1 MPWHPR
7 YSDDLGYSL
16 MEVLLDQY
24 MKSRRT
30 MQSPSAKASRG
41 RNLRDRSFRYR
52 LVDIMLHCTLTNQAR
67 LAELIR
73 ERADMDDSEMGQYLV
88 RSVETQYVYR
98 DVCQDL
104 PITREGVKD
113 WIDFYNR
120 STKRRGKQRV
130 ALLTETVRRLT
141 KYTIASFRVDALKYL
156 VEEHCTEISSE
167 LVHVLLVGRNSLVAA
182 ASGDPVQIRIMLD
195 IVWPKFKQL
204 RNIRIFADLVRLG
217 FLDLAQQMV
226 DAGVDTRSNE
236 LWEDISD
243 NLPKIEQFKWLLE
256 KRAERK
262 GLKRKATG
270 RENKETN
277 LSGRLKR
284 RKIDDVAADSDS
296 ESESDGFDN
305 DRDRTGFGGHVH
317 RYHQGVLVS
326 MEDDMSFSDEYSDDD
341 EPLVSFGPG
350 YMRFSRL
357 GPLSD
362 LDEHKGKPLSDA
374 GLYRFVIRRVF
385 KDALL
390 NRLPYVEAVVAS
402 GAAVNA
408 TVINN
413 VFEQRDGRYQEKQL
427 EVLQRLLTGRN
438 QSWCEG
444 PECQELLIN
453 ILVKRQNAD
462 AFCVL
467 LNAVPRDFKLQWPKV
482 LAATRTSAVRRR
494 ALGML
499 EHLMSHRFKQAVT
512 KVDLNALRRWQVTS
526 EKRDAESLELF
537 SDLYQTAQDMRNLH
551 KNAPILH
558 PTRVMRE
565 YVYNDQL
572 VDLTELSL
580 LFDLLYNHPTYN
592 NLNVLVDRYADHV
605 DWRIRN
611 VRLSIID
618 PVKIKSSEGHRIV
631 AYDRDQVDSIRE
643 AQDNEIRRRR
653 HPSGEPWS
661 PASLD
666 AIRAVLPA
674 PMDQEDL
681 FLELPSFLSPFSFVQ
696 RVRVFAAPK
705 RVGYWLS
712 MRYFILWMVRQRTD
726 SPSAVN
732 AFNKLQGSEVL
743 LRNIFEF
750 LPKTM
755 CRVVVTTV
763 GGGLW

>member
-1 MPWHPR
+1 
-7 YSDDLGYSL
+7 
-16 MEVLLDQY
+16 MEVLMDQFLAIQTETHRA
-24 MKSRRT
+24 MHP
-30 MQSPSAKASRG
+30 PSARTSRG
-41 RNLRDRSFRYR
+41 RNPPSRNPRDRSFRYR
-52 LVDIMLHCTLTNQAR
+52 LVDVMLHCTLTNQTR

-73 ERADMDDSEMGQYLV
+73 TRADIDDSELSQYLV

-98 DVCQDL
+98 DVCRDL
-104 PITREGVKD
+104 PITREGVKN
-113 WIDFYNR
+113 WIEFYNR

-130 ALLTETVRRLT
+130 ALLTETVRRMT
-141 KYTIASFRVDALKYL
+141 KYTLASFRVDALKYL
-156 VEEHCTEISSE
+156 VDEHCTEITSE

-182 ASGDPVQIRIMLD
+182 ASGDPVQVRTMLD
-195 IVWPKFKQL
+195 VVWPKFKQL

-226 DAGVDTRSNE
+226 DAGVDTRSID

-243 NLPKIEQFKWLLE
+243 NLPKIDQFKWLLE
-256 KRAERK
+256 KRTERK

-270 RENKETN
+270 EVSKETN
-277 LSGRLKR
+277 PSGRLKR
-284 RKIDDVAADSDS
+284 RKMDVVVQDSDS
-296 ESESDGFDN
+296 EEESDGLDI
-305 DRDRTGFGGHVH
+305 DRDRTGFGAHVH

-326 MEDDMSFSDEYSDDD
+326 MEDEMSFSDYSDDE
-341 EPLVSFGPG
+341 EPLVTFGPG

-362 LDEHKGKPLSDA
+362 LDDHKGKPLSDA

-385 KDALL
+385 KDAHS

-402 GAAVNA
+402 GATVNA

-427 EVLQRLLTGRN
+427 EVLQRLLTARN

-444 PECQELLIN
+444 PVCQELLIN
-453 ILVKRQNAD
+453 VLVKRQNAD
-462 AFCVL
+462 GFCAL
-467 LNAVPRDFKLQWPKV
+467 LNAVPRDFKLQWPK
-482 LAATRTSAVRRR
+482 LLTATRTSAVRRR

-499 EHLMSHRFKQAVT
+499 EHLMSHRFKQVVT
-512 KVDLNALRRWQVTS
+512 KVDLNALRRCQVAS
-526 EKRDAESLELF
+526 ESRDKESLELF
-537 SDLYQTAQDMRNLH
+537 SDLYQTAQDMRDLRSEG
-551 KNAPILH
+551 PVFH
-558 PTRVMRE
+558 PARVMRD

-580 LFDLLYNHPTYN
+580 LFDLLYHHPTYN
-592 NLNVLVDRYADHV
+592 NLNILLDRYADHV

-618 PVKIKSSEGHRIV
+618 PVKIKPSDGNRIV
-631 AYDRDQVDSIRE
+631 SYDREQVDSIRE
-643 AQDNEIRRRR
+643 AQDSEIRRRR
-653 HPSGEPWS
+653 HPTGEPWS

-666 AIRAVLPA
+666 AIRAVLPP
-674 PMDQEDL
+674 PMDQDDL

-696 RVRVFAAPK
+696 RVRIFSAPK
-705 RVGYWLS
+705 RVGYWLT

-726 SPSAVN
+726 SSSAVN
-732 AFNKLQGSEVL
+732 PFNKLQGSEVL